1 MLKKARADGGLTL
14 RNFEAMDHIHT
25 RMKNKADEGFA
36 KLEPMIRKQ
45 YDHFAS
51 EKVANLHSLTL
62 EKKRQEN
69 YMTAEKMA
77 NQKAP
82 KIDPLAQM
90 KEIEV
95 LKKKYN
101 IDTKMFKVPYSMKI
115 KQICA

>member
-1 MLKKARADGGLTL
+1 MLKKARAEGGITL

-25 RMKNKADEGFA
+25 RMKDKADEGFT

-45 YDHFAS
+45 YQQFAT
-51 EKVANLHSLTL
+51 EKKATLYSLTL

-82 KIDPLAQM
+82 KIDPLA
-90 KEIEV
+90 
-95 LKKKYN
+95 
-101 IDTKMFKVPYSMKI
+101 
-115 KQICA
+115 